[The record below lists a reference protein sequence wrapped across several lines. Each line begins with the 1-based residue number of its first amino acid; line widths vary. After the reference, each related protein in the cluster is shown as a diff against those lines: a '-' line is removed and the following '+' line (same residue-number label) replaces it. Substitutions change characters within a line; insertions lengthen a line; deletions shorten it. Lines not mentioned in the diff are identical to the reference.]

1 MNTTIL
7 LISIFFSVLP
17 FAFGDLRVGFYSSS
31 CPRAELIVHQVVER
45 SFNQDRSITAAL
57 LRMHF
62 HDCFVRVSPLTNI
75 IIYNFFSILLKN
87 FIPIPLYM
95 IKVLNR
101 DIHAFKNFNYKI
113 SIAKAKKETVIIN
126 GRKINKLRIKTKNS
140 NIKINL

>member
-1 MNTTIL
+1 
-7 LISIFFSVLP
+7 
-17 FAFGDLRVGFYSSS
+17 
-31 CPRAELIVHQVVER
+31 
-45 SFNQDRSITAAL
+45 
-57 LRMHF
+57 
-62 HDCFVRVSPLTNI
+62 
-75 IIYNFFSILLKN
+75 
-87 FIPIPLYM
+87 M